1 MELIPGGSLAHT
13 AIRIRYAG
21 GLRRRCLFALTPLA
35 GGIDRQRYR
44 RRISGPTTAHVRRLS
59 SHFRAAG
66 LSRLTP
72 AHSSCTAGCDN
83 YPQVAIIS
91 IRRAAGLLALA
102 VNPLTGQTQ
111 TAAELGRA
119 IRSSGLDPMECYR
132 IHDVELDEED
142 ARFYLTSGYLI
153 FSKPVNGS
161 PVSAVFS
168 ADVEGGDAEVLLLPP
183 DRSER
188 LSLAKHI
195 GTPNLNEHFTGAIF
209 LFTDTRVRDL
219 LDRVK
224 SSGDSR
230 RSPDIGAL
238 LADRWNATVGNVM
251 GSFESRMVL
260 DLMNGHGE
268 KGFFESLIQGKKLGN
283 FDVIY
288 DPRAYEQVAAGQVL
302 IKDGKT
308 YWETWT
314 SFATKS
320 DRGPALPAPE
330 ERIISYRIE
339 AELDSSLMLHCTTR
353 IRIQARPD
361 SRNVIPFDFSGQM
374 QATAAKVDGV
384 PAEVYE
390 RDSVRNGMVQNSGNE
405 LLLVIPAQPLEP
417 GSEHEIEIEHE
428 GKVVLDAGNQVYFV
442 NARGSWYPNRGLQF
456 ATYDVT
462 YRYPKLLNL
471 VGAGEAKEDRT
482 EGDTRITRRVPDG
495 PLRTLGFNLGQYES
509 KVAGQGAIQVE
520 VFANREIE
528 AALGQRAGSDALD
541 SEIVDPVITR
551 RRSGTQP
558 LITMPSA
565 QSQSHP
571 ADALSHIA
579 SEVAAAMEFYKS
591 RFGPPPL
598 NRIEVSPVPGR
609 FGQGF
614 AGMIYLSTLSYLPV
628 TARPLASMGT
638 YEQVFF
644 GELLRAHEAA
654 HQWWGNVVSAGSYHH
669 EWLMEALANYSAL
682 MFLESRKGPKF
693 LDGVLDEYRREMLL
707 KNSAGETVE
716 SGGPLVQGARL
727 ETLSN
732 PNAWS
737 TIIYGKGT
745 WVIHMLRRRMG
756 DAQFMKMLAE
766 LRKRYEWKTVNTE
779 EFRLL
784 CAEFLPPQS
793 PDPKLEDFFDQW
805 VYGTGIPTLKI
816 KYSVT
821 GKVGNYQL
829 KGTITQTD
837 VPDDFSV
844 LVPVEIQTG
853 RGKPVLKQIRSGS
866 DPVAFSLGVAA
877 LNAKA
882 ALDPGSSVLRR

>member
-1 MELIPGGSLAHT
+1 M
-13 AIRIRYAG
+13 
-21 GLRRRCLFALTPLA
+21 
-35 GGIDRQRYR
+35 
-44 RRISGPTTAHVRRLS
+44 RLS
-59 SHFRAAG
+59 GALSPPALPDWMEVFR
-66 LSRLTP
+66 S
-72 AHSSCTAGCDN
+72 TAGCDN
-83 YPQVAIIS
+83 YPQVATIS
-91 IRRAAGLLALA
+91 LRRAAGLLALA
-102 VNPLTGQTQ
+102 VIPLTGQTQ
-111 TAAELGRA
+111 TAADLGRA

-132 IHDVELDEED
+132 IHDVEFAEED
-142 ARFYLTSGYLI
+142 ARYYLTSGYLI
-153 FSKPVNGS
+153 FTRPVNGS
-161 PVSAVFS
+161 PVAAVFS
-168 ADVEGGDAEVLLLPP
+168 ADAEGGDAEVLLLPP

-188 LSLAKHI
+188 LSLAKHT

-209 LFTDTRVRDL
+209 LFTDPRVRDL
-219 LDRVK
+219 LEQVK
-224 SSGDSR
+224 SSVDSR

-288 DPRAYEQVAAGQVL
+288 DPRAYEQLTAGQVL

-308 YWETWT
+308 YWDTWT
-314 SFATKS
+314 SFATKA
-320 DRGPALPAPE
+320 DRGLELPPAE
-330 ERIISYRIE
+330 ERIISYKIE
-339 AELDSSLMLHCTTR
+339 AALDSSLLLKCTTR
-353 IRIQARPD
+353 IRIQAQPD

-384 PAEVYE
+384 PAEVYQ

-405 LLLVIPAQPLEP
+405 LLLVVPAQPLEP
-417 GSEHEIEIEHE
+417 GSEHEIEIQHE

-442 NARGSWYPNRGLQF
+442 NARGTWYPNRGLQF

-462 YRYPKLLNL
+462 YRYPKDLNL

-482 EGDTRITRRVPDG
+482 EGDIRITRRVPDG
-495 PLRTLGFNLGQYES
+495 PLRILGFNLGKYES

-528 AALGQRAGSDALD
+528 AALGQRAGSDPDNSSD
-541 SEIVDPVITR
+541 SIIPDPVISR
-551 RRSGTQP
+551 RRTQGGAP
-558 LITMPSA
+558 LITMPTA
-565 QSQSHP
+565 QSQSRP
-571 ADALSHIA
+571 ADELTHIA

-609 FGQGF
+609 FGQGY
-614 AGMIYLSTLSYLPV
+614 AGMIYLSTLAYLPV

-638 YEQVFF
+638 YEQIFF

-682 MFLESRKGPKF
+682 MFLESKKGPKF

-707 KNSAGETVE
+707 KDAAGETVE
-716 SGGPLVQGARL
+716 SEGPLVQGARL
-727 ETLSN
+727 ETLSS
-732 PNAWS
+732 PNAWA

-766 LRKRYEWKTVNTE
+766 LRRRYEWKTVSTE

-784 CAEFLPPQS
+784 CAEFLPPKS

-816 KYSVT
+816 KYAVT
-821 GKVGNYQL
+821 GKAGNYQL
-829 KGTITQTD
+829 KGTITQAD

-853 RGKPVLKQIRSGS
+853 RGKPIVKQIRSGS
-866 DPVAFSLGVAA
+866 DPVAFSLGVAVPS
-877 LNAKA
+877 AKA
-882 ALDPGSSVLRR
+882 VLDPGSSVLRR